1 MEPSGGM
8 RTLSLP
14 EGSRSRANRS
24 ALPGNGGAPKMTA
37 TCGPK
42 CCEQFARLR
51 PGGLWAKT
59 FSELLIGRTD
69 WYSSRCV
76 MAWRL
81 KATRFY
87 RLYFQLQASMRR
99 TSDTEPGLLPTV
111 QTQGLK
117 QCRSGKS
124 KPINLALLPTPTVND
139 SKNISLPIS
148 QVNRDNLA
156 GAYHRG
162 MLPTPTAIDAGSGR
176 VNKSQSRN
184 AKARPTIAAAFRS
197 TGFRLN
203 PRFVAEMMSFPCD
216 WTESPFRSGGKNPS
230 RPTETQSSRNSSAES
245 STR

>member
-14 EGSRSRANRS
+14 EGSRSCANRS

-51 PGGLWAKT
+51 PGGLWART

-69 WYSSRCV
+69 WYSSRCAL
-76 MAWRL
+76 AWRL

-117 QCRSGKS
+117 QCRSGES

-139 SKNISLPIS
+139 SKNISLSIS

-162 MLPTPTAIDAGSGR
+162 MLPTVKASDY
-176 VNKSQSRN
+176 QSPGQHGTGGPDLRT
-184 AKARPTIAAAFRS
+184 TILPS